1 MICFTSCSFFSFI
14 SFLIFFLFLIHRL
27 FCHLNFFVIYF
38 LTTFCSHHR
47 VVVVAWS
54 FKDGVSE
61 IVELRILDRDEI
73 HFPLNLL
80 SRFLAFFLF
89 LLFNS
94 FLSGAS
100 SGPGAASVV
109 SMALPV
115 CKAFL
120 SVSRLS
126 LPDEVARAGA
136 SAGYSSA

>member
-80 SRFLAFFLF
+80 SRESGRFRFCGHSLQGSLFDNLLQLDFFLSFVLLFLA
-89 LLFNS
+89 LLH
-94 FLSGAS
+94 
-100 SGPGAASVV
+100 
-109 SMALPV
+109 V
-115 CKAFL
+115 CL
-120 SVSRLS
+120 RLA
-126 LPDEVARAGA
+126 DGQVFI
-136 SAGYSSA
+136 